1 MADNICH
8 TKNKRFSSLDAYA
21 LFIALVLADDVW
33 KPATPK
39 ERKKKVE
46 KKMDLK
52 DEEGGTVKRVLMK
65 KWTYKK
71 IKNPRFYYGLSKFEI
86 E

>member
-52 DEEGGTVKRVLMK
+52 DEGGTVKTVLMK
-65 KWTYKK
+65 K
-71 IKNPRFYYGLSKFEI
+71 
-86 E
+86 

>member
-1 MADNICH
+1 MH
-8 TKNKRFSSLDAYA
+8 S
-21 LFIALVLADDVW
+21 LADDVW

-52 DEEGGTVKRVLMK
+52 DEGGTVKRVLMK
-65 KWTYKK
+65 K
-71 IKNPRFYYGLSKFEI
+71 
-86 E
+86 